1 MRLTC
6 LPLCLTRLPLGLT
19 VALLLSL
26 GAAPLRA
33 QWDLRLELPR
43 PSGQSL
49 PQTLISGTGQLAAGN
64 FDTGKGFIATVNRQI
79 FQVGPLLK
87 LEGGLE
93 YSQFTADGSL
103 ATGATAQGTKLKQQG
118 VGAGL
123 NAQVWVPFVGIA
135 GEIGLIQRFQRYTID
150 TAGASSAKDL
160 SRTWLRVGARW
171 RIPSVVVH
179 PYLAASY
186 QQPTSKDRPVK
197 LGSASDLATYFAAQG
212 NGQEFERLWTFGVG
226 VTF

>member
-1 MRLTC
+1 MRFALLPIC
-6 LPLCLTRLPLGLT
+6 LASLPLC
-19 VALLLSL
+19 
-26 GAAPLRA
+26 A

-43 PSGQSL
+43 PTGQSL
-49 PQTLISGTGQLAAGN
+49 PQTLISGSGQLVAGN

-79 FQVGPLLK
+79 FQLGPLVK

-93 YSQFTADGSL
+93 YSQFSADGSL
-103 ATGATAQGTKLKQQG
+103 SKGTASQGTALKQK
-118 VGAGL
+118 GAGVDL
-123 NAQVWVPFVGIA
+123 NAQVWVPFVGIG
-135 GEIGLIQRFQRYTID
+135 GEIGLVQRFQRYTFD

-179 PYLAASY
+179 PYVVASY
-186 QQPTSKDRPVK
+186 QQPVSKDHPVK
-197 LGSASDLATYFAAQG
+197 LSSASDLAAYFTAQG
-212 NGQEFERLWTFGVG
+212 SGQEFERMWTFGAG

>member
-1 MRLTC
+1 MRLALLPIC
-6 LPLCLTRLPLGLT
+6 LAALPLC
-19 VALLLSL
+19 
-26 GAAPLRA
+26 A

-43 PSGQSL
+43 PTGQNL
-49 PQTLISGTGQLAAGN
+49 PQTLISGTGQLAAGD

-87 LEGGLE
+87 LEAGLE
-93 YSQFTADGSL
+93 YSQFKADGSL
-103 ATGATAQGTKLKQQG
+103 ATGTTAQGTTLKQQG
-118 VGAGL
+118 VGVGL
-123 NAQVWVPFVGIA
+123 NAQVWVPFVGLA
-135 GEIGLIQRFQRYTID
+135 GEIGLIQRFQRYTVD

-171 RIPSVVVH
+171 RIPSVLVH

-186 QQPTSKDRPVK
+186 QQPVSKDHPVQ
-197 LGSASDLATYFAAQG
+197 LGSASDLGAYFTAQG
-212 NGQEFERLWTFGVG
+212 SGQEFERMWTFGVG

>member
-1 MRLTC
+1 MRLALLPIC
-6 LPLCLTRLPLGLT
+6 LAALPLC
-19 VALLLSL
+19 
-26 GAAPLRA
+26 A

-43 PSGQSL
+43 PTGQSL
-49 PQTLISGTGQLAAGN
+49 PQTLISGTGQLVAGD
-64 FDTGKGFIATVNRQI
+64 FDTGKGFIATVNRRI

-103 ATGATAQGTKLKQQG
+103 AAGATTQGTKLKQQG
-118 VGAGL
+118 VGLGL
-123 NAQVWVPFVGIA
+123 NAQVWVPFVGLA
-135 GEIGLIQRFQRYTID
+135 GEMGLIQRFQRYTVD
-150 TAGASSAKDL
+150 TAGAAGSKDL

-186 QQPTSKDRPVK
+186 QQPLSKDRPVK
-197 LGSASDLATYFAAQG
+197 VGSASDLAAYFNAQG
-212 NGQEFERLWTFGVG
+212 SGQEFERLWTFGVG
-226 VTF
+226 VSF